1 MFLLAL
7 IVAAPLHL
15 HFDASELPNRRFL
28 HVAPDGERLACTQ
41 AVYAKFWN
49 ETYNVTREDG
59 LRFDEFRKIFEALEN
74 EAGKSQ
80 PTPFPC
86 TKLSRIT
93 SPSLRAPCPSCARP
107 SILGAQPISFSNG
120 RTGSAGVC
128 HGLPALNF
136 RIARDPGS
144 IRPEHISIGDLLPDN
159 EMSMPKPPQLEMGVV
174 VSFSEIFNRPA
185 TIEGAREN
193 SRAI

>member
-15 HFDASELPNRRFL
+15 HFDASEFANAVY
-28 HVAPDGERLACTQ
+28 HVACLTGRLACTQ

-80 PTPFPC
+80 PAPFLPNY
-86 TKLSRIT
+86 LSYF
-93 SPSLRAPCPSCARP
+93 PSLRARVRLAHAHPYWVPSRYR
-107 SILGAQPISFSNG
+107 S
-120 RTGSAGVC
+120 RTGGPV
-128 HGLPALNF
+128 LPEF
-136 RIARDPGS
+136 
-144 IRPEHISIGDLLPDN
+144 
-159 EMSMPKPPQLEMGVV
+159 
-174 VSFSEIFNRPA
+174 A
-185 TIEGAREN
+185 TGFPH
-193 SRAI
+193 STSG